1 MYDII
6 DKLEREHRL
15 DKDGFTTLLSNI
27 NLQVLTEL
35 TSRANRCAVERFGRN
50 IFVRGLI
57 EISNICRND
66 CLYCGIR
73 RSNKNLE
80 RYRLTPQQII
90 DCCEQG
96 HNAGFRTFVLQG
108 GENTILSREQICHLV
123 SDIKNRF
130 PDSAVTLS
138 LGEWEY
144 DDYAAFRAAGADRY
158 LLRHESA
165 TEEHYA
171 RLHPAEMSWSHRM
184 ESLRQLRK
192 LGFQTGCGM
201 MIGSPFQT
209 IEHLANDLMF
219 IQEFKPQMIGVGPFI
234 AQSETPF
241 AEYPNG
247 SIDQTL
253 AVVAICRL
261 LHPDAL
267 IPSTTALGS
276 IAAEGRTRGILAGA
290 NVVMP
295 NLSPEDVRSKYAI
308 YDHKLASH
316 AEAVEGLKLLAE
328 QLAEIGY
335 KISFERGDYSSK
347 H

>member
-1 MYDII
+1 MFDLIK
-6 DKLEREHRL
+6 KLEKEHRL
-15 DKDGFTTLLSNI
+15 DKNEFIMLLSNI
-27 NLQVLTEL
+27 TPQVTDEL
-35 TSRANRCAVERFGRN
+35 TSRAQRCAVEQFGRK
-50 IFVRGLI
+50 IFIRGLI
-57 EISNICRND
+57 EISNICKNN

-73 RSNKNLE
+73 RSNLNLE

-108 GENTILSREQICHLV
+108 GENRIMSTAEICNLIV
-123 SDIKNRF
+123 RIKSQF

-184 ESLRQLRK
+184 DSLRQLRQ

-209 IEHLANDLMF
+209 IEHLANDLIF
-219 IQEFKPQMIGVGPFI
+219 IQEFKPQMIGIGPFI

-241 AEYPNG
+241 AAYPNG
-247 SIDQTL
+247 SIEQTI
-253 AVVAICRL
+253 AIVAICRL
-261 LHPDAL
+261 MHPAAL

-276 IAAEGRTRGILAGA
+276 IAADGRVRGILAGA

-328 QLAEIGY
+328 QLAQIDY
-335 KISFERGDYSSK
+335 QISFERGDYK
-347 H
+347 E

>member
-1 MYDII
+1 MFDLI
-6 DKLEREHRL
+6 DKLEKERRL
-15 DKDGFTTLLSNI
+15 DKNEFIMLLSNLI
-27 NLQVLTEL
+27 PQVMNEL
-35 TSRANRCAVERFGRN
+35 TTRAQRCAVERFGRKV
-50 IFVRGLI
+50 FVRGLI
-57 EISNICRND
+57 EISNICRNN

-73 RSNKNLE
+73 RSNSNLE

-108 GENTILSREQICHLV
+108 GENRTMTTSEICDLV
-123 SDIKNRF
+123 RNIKAQF

-144 DDYAAFRAAGADRY
+144 EDYAAFRAAGADRY

-171 RLHPAEMSWSHRM
+171 RLHPAEMSWTHRM
-184 ESLRQLRK
+184 DSLRQLRE

-209 IEHLANDLMF
+209 VEHLANDLMF

-247 SIDQTL
+247 SMEQTI

-261 LHPDAL
+261 LHPSAL

-276 IAAEGRTRGILAGA
+276 IAPEGRTRGILAGA

-295 NLSPEDVRSKYAI
+295 NLSPQEVRSKYAI

-316 AEAVEGLKLLAE
+316 AEAVEGLKLLAA
-328 QLAEIGY
+328 QLATIDY
-335 KISFERGDYSSK
+335 QISFERGDYSDK
-347 H
+347 

>member
-1 MYDII
+1 MLVPEYVEFTLQRLEQKGFCEYLVGGCVRDFLMSKTPFDYDI
-6 DKLEREHRL
+6 
-15 DKDGFTTLLSNI
+15 TTNAL
-27 NLQVLTEL
+27 
-35 TSRANRCAVERFGRN
+35 
-50 IFVRGLI
+50 
-57 EISNICRND
+57 
-66 CLYCGIR
+66 
-73 RSNKNLE
+73 
-80 RYRLTPQQII
+80 PQQII

-108 GENTILSREQICHLV
+108 GENRIMSTAEICNLIV
-123 SDIKNRF
+123 RIKSQF

-184 ESLRQLRK
+184 DSLRQLRQ

-209 IEHLANDLMF
+209 KEHLANDLIF
-219 IQEFKPQMIGVGPFI
+219 IQEFKPQMIGIGPFI

-241 AEYPNG
+241 AAYPNG
-247 SIDQTL
+247 SIEQTI
-253 AVVAICRL
+253 AIVAICRL
-261 LHPDAL
+261 LHPSAL

-276 IAAEGRTRGILAGA
+276 IAPEGRTRGILAGA

-328 QLAEIGY
+328 QLAQIDY
-335 KISFERGDYSSK
+335 QISFERGDYK
-347 H
+347 E

>member
-1 MYDII
+1 
-6 DKLEREHRL
+6 
-15 DKDGFTTLLSNI
+15 
-27 NLQVLTEL
+27 
-35 TSRANRCAVERFGRN
+35 
-50 IFVRGLI
+50 
-57 EISNICRND
+57 
-66 CLYCGIR
+66 
-73 RSNKNLE
+73 
-80 RYRLTPQQII
+80 
-90 DCCEQG
+90 
-96 HNAGFRTFVLQG
+96 
-108 GENTILSREQICHLV
+108 
-123 SDIKNRF
+123 
-130 PDSAVTLS
+130 

-184 ESLRQLRK
+184 DSLRQLRQ

-209 IEHLANDLMF
+209 VEHLANDLMF
-219 IQEFKPQMIGVGPFI
+219 IQEFKPQMIGIGPFI

-241 AEYPNG
+241 AAYPNG
-247 SIDQTL
+247 SIEQTI
-253 AVVAICRL
+253 AIVAICRL
-261 LHPDAL
+261 MHPAAL

-276 IAAEGRTRGILAGA
+276 IAADGRVRGILAGA

-328 QLAEIGY
+328 QLAQIEY
-335 KISFERGDYSSK
+335 QISFERGDYK
-347 H
+347 E

>member
-1 MYDII
+1 MFDLI
-6 DKLEREHRL
+6 DKLEKEHRL
-15 DKDGFTTLLSNI
+15 DKNEFIMLLSNI
-27 NLQVLTEL
+27 TPQVMDEL
-35 TSRANRCAVERFGRN
+35 TSRAQRCAVEQFGRK
-50 IFVRGLI
+50 IFIRGLI
-57 EISNICRND
+57 EISNICKNN

-73 RSNKNLE
+73 RSNLNLE

-108 GENTILSREQICHLV
+108 GENRIMSTAEICNLIV
-123 SDIKNRF
+123 RIKSQF
-130 PDSAVTLS
+130 PDSAITLS

-184 ESLRQLRK
+184 DSLRQLRQ

-209 IEHLANDLMF
+209 IEHLANDLIF
-219 IQEFKPQMIGVGPFI
+219 IQEFKPQMISIGTFI

-241 AEYPNG
+241 AAYPNG
-247 SIDQTL
+247 SIEQTI
-253 AVVAICRL
+253 AIVAICRL
-261 LHPDAL
+261 MHPAAL

-276 IAAEGRTRGILAGA
+276 IAADGRVRGILAGA

-328 QLAEIGY
+328 QLAQIDY
-335 KISFERGDYSSK
+335 QISFERGDYK
-347 H
+347 E